1 MPRTSNTVER
11 RQQIARAFL
20 KVMAHSGYDGA
31 SINEVARKA
40 KLAPG
45 LVHYHFENKLEIL
58 LAAMRELLA
67 EHAAILDEELARAAA
82 LPPGKAN
89 GGDPIAELAAF
100 LDVHL
105 GLGAHSN
112 PDALVF
118 WVQLGGEA
126 LRQEKVAA
134 ELSAALAATAGRLA
148 DIIRRG
154 TAAGVFAPIEPAA
167 AAAALLATIEG
178 YFFLATAERSLVPAG
193 SAAACATAMAEGL
206 LGCKL
211 PRPSKRPR
219 AAPDSRDRTSSKS
232 TPPASRSQPTRRP
245 SREPSGKPGS
255 REAP

>member
-20 KVMAHSGYDGA
+20 KVMAHAGYDGA

-67 EHAAILDEELARAAA
+67 EHAAILDEELARAA
-82 LPPGKAN
+82 
-89 GGDPIAELAAF
+89 GGGPVAELSAF

-126 LRQEKVAA
+126 LRQKKVAA

-148 DIIRRG
+148 DILRRG
-154 TAAGVFAPIEPAA
+154 SAAGVFAPVEPAA

-211 PRPSKRPR
+211 PRPM
-219 AAPDSRDRTSSKS
+219 
-232 TPPASRSQPTRRP
+232 RP
-245 SREPSGKPGS
+245 SRKPSGKPGS
-255 REAP
+255 RKAP